1 VSVWFPHVSVVGF
14 DVVAVVVNVLSIN
27 HDLRDVN
34 CIHLFRGRALIL
46 SR

>member
-14 DVVAVVVNVLSIN
+14 DVVAVVVNVY
-27 HDLRDVN
+27 DLRDVN